1 MGFEMF
7 VALCNL
13 FKVHATVIVTLL
25 RMPGLQY
32 LHAHTIHIHIYG
44 VGLIVPS
51 VLIFFDIKN
60 YKKHYIYI
68 DTLYGA
74 FRLIKYIYIYKNIH
88 DLGVINIALLIWSEM
103 FF

>member
-44 VGLIVPS
+44 IGLIAPPLI
-51 VLIFFDIKN
+51 LIFFDIKN
-60 YKKHYIYI
+60 YKETLYIYRYTLLSIPI
-68 DTLYGA
+68 DK
-74 FRLIKYIYIYKNIH
+74 IYIYIYKNIQ
-88 DLGVINIALLIWSEM
+88 D
-103 FF
+103 